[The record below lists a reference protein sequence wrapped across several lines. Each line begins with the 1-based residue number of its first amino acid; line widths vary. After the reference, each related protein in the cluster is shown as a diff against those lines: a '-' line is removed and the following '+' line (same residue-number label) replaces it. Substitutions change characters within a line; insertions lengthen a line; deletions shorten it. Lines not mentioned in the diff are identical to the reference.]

1 MEIAIKSGSGKLQ
14 MGEAE
19 VREAV
24 RDLRL
29 TILPFIPEHAYR
41 LFRFAAPSSRSLRP
55 HADRDRTS

>member
-1 MEIAIKSGSGKLQ
+1 

>member
-1 MEIAIKSGSGKLQ
+1 

-41 LFRFAAPSSRSLRP
+41 LFRLPP
-55 HADRDRTS
+55 HHRDPFDRIADRDRTS